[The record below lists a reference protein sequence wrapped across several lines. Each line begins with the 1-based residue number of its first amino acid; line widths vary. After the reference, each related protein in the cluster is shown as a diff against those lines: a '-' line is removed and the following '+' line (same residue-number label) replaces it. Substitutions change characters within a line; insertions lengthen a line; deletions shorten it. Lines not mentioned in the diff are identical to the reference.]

1 MADTPAV
8 TANGYCTNT
17 TPVPGTIRTV
27 NAKSTG
33 PKFFHL
39 HGRRYG
45 ECPCGKEVSLTELDN
60 LRRHKPPQE

>member
-8 TANGYCTNT
+8 TAHGYCTNT

-33 PKFFHL
+33 PKSSTCTAAATANA
-39 HGRRYG
+39 RAARK
-45 ECPCGKEVSLTELDN
+45 CP
-60 LRRHKPPQE
+60 